1 MLNPVTYIK
10 EVTSELKKVS
20 WPGKKHTTDM
30 TILVIAVCLV
40 VALYLTGV
48 DLVLNKFITN
58 LINR

>member
-20 WPGKKHTTDM
+20 WPDKKQTTDM
-30 TILVIAVCLV
+30 TILVIIVCLV

-48 DLVLNKFITN
+48 DLVLNKLITN
-58 LINR
+58 LISR